1 MMFNFRASTFAASL
15 IALGLIAAMAIS
27 PQALAAPA
35 NGPAT
40 AVDWPHFRFDKNHTG
55 NQPHETALSKDSVKF
70 AGPLW
75 VADLPGELVFSS
87 SPAVV
92 KGVVYIGDS
101 DGNLTAWPA
110 NGCGAEECAAPLW
123 QSTNLAQIVDSPTVA
138 NGVLYIG
145 SQTNFNDASGKLNA
159 FKAKG
164 CGKSVCAP
172 IWQGDAG
179 PTSILESSPTVWN
192 GIVFVGAYGGKLYA
206 FNADG
211 CGQKLCQP
219 IWTGEMGGTESTPLV
234 YNGVVYIGSD
244 DGHLYAFNAAG
255 CGNSSCQPLWTGDT
269 HGPVFD
275 SSPAVSKG
283 VVYIGSNHA
292 LSAFDATGCGA
303 ATCAAQW
310 QAIDD
315 NNFFGGSPAVANG
328 RVYIGLESGVN
339 VYRAKGCGQKTCRA
353 LATLF
358 GSGMQDGIGSSPTV
372 ANGVVYAGR
381 NSGEV
386 LAWNADCSGTCSELW
401 KGLTDD
407 PIVNSSPTV
416 VNGTIYIGSSD
427 HGFFGRLYV
436 YGLTN

>member
-1 MMFNFRASTFAASL
+1 MLSRCVSLAASL
-15 IALGLIAAMAIS
+15 IALGIAATGTTS
-27 PQALAAPA
+27 PQAVAAPVA
-35 NGPAT
+35 KPPN

-55 NQPHETALSKDSVKF
+55 YQPLETAISKDNVKF
-70 AGPLW
+70 LGLKW
-75 VADLPGELVFSS
+75 VADTPGELIYSS

-92 KGVVYIGDS
+92 NNVVYIGDS
-101 DGNLTAWPA
+101 DGTLTAWQA
-110 NGCGAEECAAPLW
+110 GGCGGEECTAPLW
-123 QSTNLAQIVDSPTVA
+123 QSTYLAQIVDSPAVA
-138 NGVLYIG
+138 NGIVYVG
-145 SQTNFNDASGKLNA
+145 SQTNANDASGKLNA

-172 IWQGDAG
+172 LWQGDAG
-179 PTSILESSPTVWN
+179 STSILESSPTVWN
-192 GIVFVGAYGGKLYA
+192 GTVFVGAYGGKLYA
-206 FNADG
+206 FNAQG
-211 CGQKLCQP
+211 CGQKLCEP
-219 IWTGEMGGTESTPLV
+219 IWTGEMGGTESTPVV
-234 YNGVVYIGSD
+234 YKGVVYIGSD

-255 CGNSSCQPLWTGDT
+255 CGSATCQPLWTGDT

-292 LSAFDATGCGA
+292 LSAFAAAGCGA
-303 ATCAAQW
+303 ATCSALW

-315 NNFFGGSPAVANG
+315 NNFFGASPAVANG

-339 VYRAKGCGQKTCRA
+339 VYRAKGCGQKTCQPV
-353 LATLF
+353 ATLF
-358 GSGMQDGIGSSPTV
+358 GSGFQDAVDSSPTV

-386 LAWNADCSGTCSELW
+386 LAWDGACTGTCSELW

-416 VNGTIYIGSSD
+416 VNGTLYIGSSY
-427 HGFFGRLYV
+427 HAYFGRLYV
-436 YGLTN
+436 FGLTN